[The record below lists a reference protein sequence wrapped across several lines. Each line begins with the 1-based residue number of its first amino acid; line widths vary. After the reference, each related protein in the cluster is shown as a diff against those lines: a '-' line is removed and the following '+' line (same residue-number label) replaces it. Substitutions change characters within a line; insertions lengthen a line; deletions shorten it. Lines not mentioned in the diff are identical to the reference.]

1 MNCTPLDEAYQITHV
16 RPTTYS
22 GTIVYDPTCIYC
34 NYKISIPLLQ
44 DGSFRRCMQCRK
56 EFKTRILTRPI
67 LNYNH
72 SIHHLKPKTEE

>member
-1 MNCTPLDEAYQITHV
+1 MNYSSVDEAYHIMHV
-16 RPTTYS
+16 IPTTYS
-22 GTIVYDPTCIYC
+22 GTILYDPTCIFC
-34 NYKISIPLLQ
+34 NYKESIALLT

-56 EFKTRILTRPI
+56 EFKTRILTKPI